1 MYRQLNK
8 EARAPLPLVHRAIRK
23 FERSAPSLM
32 SEFKF
37 NQRIIE
43 ILHDHNWRTR
53 DYKAELRSRAR
64 QAKRIQ
70 YVMRMRSAYAP
81 LMGTTK

>member
-8 EARAPLPLVHRAIRK
+8 EARAPLPLVHKAIRK
-23 FERSAPSLM
+23 FERSAPSVM

-53 DYKAELRSRAR
+53 DYKAELTRHAR
-64 QAKRIQ
+64 RAKRIQ

-81 LMGTTK
+81 FTGTTK